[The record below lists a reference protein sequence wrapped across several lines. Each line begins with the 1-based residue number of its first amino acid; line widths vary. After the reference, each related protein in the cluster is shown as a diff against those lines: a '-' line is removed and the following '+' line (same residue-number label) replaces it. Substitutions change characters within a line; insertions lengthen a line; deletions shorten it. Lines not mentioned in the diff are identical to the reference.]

1 MEEIKAKC
9 YDDYIKIAEDKM
21 FELYKDDMVRLVDS
35 KNEIHSV
42 AQTLVN
48 IDLKNSIEE
57 LVNIIKNERK
67 ENVEAEKPVAKQP
80 APKTKK

>member
-1 MEEIKAKC
+1 MEEVKAKC

-67 ENVEAEKPVAKQP
+67 ENVEVEKPVAKQS

>member
-1 MEEIKAKC
+1 MEEVKNKC
-9 YDDYIKIAEDKM
+9 YDDYIKIAEEKM
-21 FELYKDDMVRLVDS
+21 FELYQDDMVRLIDS

-57 LVNIIKNERK
+57 LVNIIKNERNK
-67 ENVEAEKPVAKQP
+67 NVVEEKPVTKQQTPKAK
-80 APKTKK
+80 K